1 MIKIQV
7 MTPICMAMQQID
19 TLIMNFISIYI
30 AMNIT
35 MENVII

>member
-19 TLIMNFISIYI
+19 TLIMNFIMI
-30 AMNIT
+30 IT
-35 MENVII
+35 IENVII